1 VNLASRYGEKLI
13 LLGVLA
19 TVNLWAQSKPPE
31 VFIIDGSTLLAARD
45 SYGKSTGEFKTAIDA
60 LLDDARKALKS
71 EPTSVVQKTGVPP
84 SGNKHDYMS
93 VAPYWWPDSTKPG
106 GVPYIRRDGERNPE
120 YYSFGDHVALGKMT
134 SNVHTL
140 ALAYFISRQES
151 FAEKAAGLLHVW
163 FLDSATRMNPNL
175 NFAQAIK
182 GINNGRG
189 IGIIE
194 TYQFRDLIDAMQL
207 LKGSPHWTITLDQG
221 ITSWFS
227 AYLKWLQESPN
238 GKDES
243 GEKNNH
249 GSAYDIQVA
258 SIALYLGKKDAARD
272 ILTNVPKKRMAVQI
286 MADGSQPLEL
296 ARTNSWGYSLMNTE
310 ALIYL
315 GLLGEHVGV
324 DLWHSTEADG
334 RDIRHAIDFLLP
346 YALGQKAWTWTQI
359 VPMKREQMVP
369 ILKIAHVKYGDAKY
383 KKAYESLTNAE
394 VLKSR
399 TNLVLP
405 RRFSK

>member
-1 VNLASRYGEKLI
+1 MNLASRYGEKLI

-19 TVNLWAQSKPPE
+19 TANLWAQSKPPE

-45 SYGKSTGEFKTAIDA
+45 SYGKSAGEFKTAIDA

-84 SGNKHDYMS
+84 SGDKHDYMS
-93 VAPYWWPDSTKPG
+93 LAPYWWPDSTKPG

-140 ALAYFISRQES
+140 ALAYFISRQGS

-207 LKGSPHWTITLDQG
+207 LKGSPHWTKTLDQG
-221 ITSWFS
+221 MKVWFS

-258 SIALYLGKKDAARD
+258 SIALYLGKKDVARD
-272 ILTNVPKKRMAVQI
+272 VLTNVPKKRMAVQI

-310 ALIYL
+310 ALIHL
-315 GLLGEHVGV
+315 ALLGEHVGL
-324 DLWHSTEADG
+324 DLWHQSDPDG
-334 RDIRHAIDFLLP
+334 RGIRHAIDFLLP
-346 YALGQKAWTWTQI
+346 YALGQKAWAWTQI

-369 ILKIAHVKYGDAKY
+369 ILRIAAVKYGDENY
-383 KKAYESLTNAE
+383 KKASEILTNAD
-394 VLKSR
+394 VMKSR
-399 TNLVLP
+399 ENLVLP
-405 RRFSK
+405 RSSTK